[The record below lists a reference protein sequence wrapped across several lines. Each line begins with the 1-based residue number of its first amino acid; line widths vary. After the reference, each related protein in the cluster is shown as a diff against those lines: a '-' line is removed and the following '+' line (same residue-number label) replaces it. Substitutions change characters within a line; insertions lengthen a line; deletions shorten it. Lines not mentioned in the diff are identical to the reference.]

1 MPLTKHCPPS
11 TSNDS
16 EIVSPINAQI
26 LPHYLSGYDQTL
38 SDFLINGF
46 SFGFKI
52 PYFGERKFRSS
63 ENLPSLKGK
72 AEVLFDKIQKEIQ
85 ARRVAGPFMSPPFPN
100 IQVPLGLVPKKAPG
114 EFRLIH
120 HLSFY
125 QFKHPKGD
133 DCC

>member
-1 MPLTKHCPPS
+1 M
-11 TSNDS
+11 
-16 EIVSPINAQI
+16 
-26 LPHYLSGYDQTL
+26 SGYDQTL

-52 PYFGERKFRSS
+52 PYFGERKFHLS

-85 ARRVAGPFMSPPFPN
+85 ARIVAGPFMSPPFPN
-100 IQVPLGLVPKKAPG
+100 IQVSPLSLDPKKAPG
-114 EFRLIH
+114 EFRRIH
-120 HLSFY
+120 HLSFPEGDSI
-125 QFKHPKGD
+125 KHPKGD